1 MKDSSTALIDV
12 AIPLPVDD
20 PFSYHVPLDKMS
32 IPGRGTRVLVP
43 FKNREILGYVVG
55 TSTENSSLKTKAV
68 SQLFDDGFI
77 LDDAMLALTKRISE
91 YYCCSWGEAISNA
104 LPQLVK
110 KKSVIARRRKGPAL
124 QSTSVGAPFMAPAES
139 GAMNRALTTAL
150 PRSDDI
156 SLLKLSSEQQSAV
169 NKITQAL
176 DTFQNKIFLLYGV
189 TASGKTEVYARA
201 IEACFKQDRTAIV
214 LVPEIALTVHV
225 KNYFK
230 ERFCDEIIVLHSQ
243 MTPRE
248 RYDGWLKIR
257 EGKCRIVLGPRSA
270 VFAPLKRLGLIIIDE
285 EQEDT
290 YKQEESPRY
299 HAGQVAR
306 WRAEAEGAV
315 LVLGSATPALRT
327 MFEADEQKIE
337 KILLKERVTTHSL
350 PRVEV
355 VDLRGERN
363 PICSRVL
370 ERAIEETLRKKEG
383 ILIFLNRR
391 GFSTQL
397 RCSSCQE
404 IARCRFCF
412 VSLTFHQEVN
422 AAVCHYCNYRWT
434 KLTECPT
441 CKSHG
446 LQYLGMGSEK
456 IESEFA
462 RRFPQARIARLDS
475 DVARKK
481 GKAEEILK
489 AFSENEIDILV
500 GTQMIAKGHD
510 FPRITLVGV
519 LMADLALALP
529 DYRSSERN
537 FQILVQVAGR
547 AGRGEKQGRVII
559 QTYSPDHYS
568 IKAAAKQDYE
578 AFYASEIESR
588 KRMGYPP
595 FSHLINVIVRGP
607 NNAHVENY
615 ILSLRMILEQ
625 KAANANI
632 FSIIGPAPCPI
643 PKLRGHYRWHIML
656 KGNDMKMMN
665 QSLKAAVA
673 GVRKMNSVMM
683 ATDVDPV
690 NIL

>member
-20 PFSYHVPLDKMS
+20 PFSYHVHLDKMS
-32 IPGRGTRVLVP
+32 LPGRGTRVLVP

-55 TSTENSSLKTKAV
+55 ASKESSSFKTKAV
-68 SQLFDDGFI
+68 TQLFDDGLI

-91 YYCCSWGEAISNA
+91 YYCCSWGEAIANA

-110 KKSVIARRRKGPAL
+110 KKTPVAEKRKKKKEEDLPADEEPAL
-124 QSTSVGAPFMAPAES
+124 KGVH
-139 GAMNRALTTAL
+139 N
-150 PRSDDI
+150 
-156 SLLKLSSEQQSAV
+156 LSKEQQSALD
-169 NKITQAL
+169 KITQAL
-176 DTFQNKIFLLYGV
+176 DAFQNKIFLLYGV
-189 TASGKTEVYARA
+189 TASGKTEVYVRA

-230 ERFCDEIIVLHSQ
+230 ERFHDEIIVLHSQ
-243 MTPRE
+243 MPPRE

-306 WRAEAEGAV
+306 WRAEAEDAV
-315 LVLGSATPALRT
+315 LILGSATPALRT

-350 PRVEV
+350 PRIEV

-422 AAVCHYCNYRWT
+422 AAVCHYCNFRWT

-456 IESEFA
+456 IESDFA

-489 AFSENEIDILV
+489 AFAKNEIDILV

-547 AGRGEKQGRVII
+547 AGRGEKQGRVVI

-578 AFYASEIESR
+578 AFYKAEIESR

-656 KGNDMKMMN
+656 KGNEMKMMN

-683 ATDVDPV
+683 AVDVDPV